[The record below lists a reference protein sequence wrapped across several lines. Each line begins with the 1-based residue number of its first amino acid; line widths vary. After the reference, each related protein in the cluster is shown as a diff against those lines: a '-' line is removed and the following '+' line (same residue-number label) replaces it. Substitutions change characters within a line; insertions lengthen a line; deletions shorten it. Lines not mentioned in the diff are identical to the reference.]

1 MKINKTILGRGAAV
15 VAMAGMMLTA
25 TPASA
30 AQISATM
37 QPTITK
43 NWTVASEAQ
52 YSANETF
59 NFMVKYIGYDA
70 KGTSFKG
77 AVSKGGK
84 PVAVDDIENVA
95 LTGLK
100 GDGLTKT
107 ATTKFLG
114 DYDFTQPGVYKFAV
128 NEVAG
133 TNANINYSTQFYDVA
148 VNVQWKEGSLTEA
161 EVQSVVFTTQKDGKK
176 VTTATFDN
184 TAKDN
189 DTLTVSKTV
198 AGTAANTADTFTYTL
213 RVEGATGSY
222 TVTKGSETTTLL
234 AGADY
239 KFTLRHGESISV
251 ANLPVGATYTVTED
265 DTDYDETNTVNGT
278 ASQDGHV
285 ATGTIAKNGNAV
297 AYKNEKGF
305 APQTGI
311 TMNTLPFVGVGVVAA
326 GGVATLVISRK
337 RRAGEDF

>member
-25 TPASA
+25 TPAFA

-59 NFMVKYIGYDA
+59 IFMVKYIGYDA
-70 KGTSFKG
+70 KGTSFTG

-198 AGTAANTADTFTYTL
+198 AGTAANTADTFNYTL
-213 RVEGATGSY
+213 RVEGATGGY
-222 TVTKGSETTTLL
+222 TVTKGSETTTLT
-234 AGADY
+234 AGTDY

-265 DTDYDETNTVNGT
+265 ETDYVETNTVNGA

-285 ATGTIAKNGNAV
+285 ATGTIAKNGNVV

-305 APQTGI
+305 VPQTGI